1 MVKIK
6 PGVKFTTIS
15 PSGYVILEAL
25 KRTSKFL
32 NIDLT
37 ITSACE
43 GTHSGVDDPH
53 YLGEAYDVRSKD
65 LGDNKQLVLEH
76 VRGLLDGNDF
86 YSFIE
91 SPGTINEHFHI
102 QRKKNTIFTIQDYL
116 AD

>member
-6 PGVKFTTIS
+6 PGVQFTKIS
-15 PSGYVILEAL
+15 ASGYVILEAI

-43 GTHSGVDDPH
+43 GIHSGLTDPH

-65 LGDNKQLVLEH
+65 LDDKQII
-76 VRGLLDGNDF
+76 LDHIMSILDKDRF
-86 YSFIE
+86 YSSLE
-91 SPGTINEHFHI
+91 SPGTMNEHFHI
-102 QRKKNTIFTIQDYL
+102 QRKRNTIFTIEEFL
-116 AD
+116 AE